1 MDYTPRHLWRMVEAG
16 LTYEVLNSSTFW
28 FCTSCYACTNQCPR
42 GIHPGETMLRLKQA
56 VAEGEGGVMPENMAR
71 FGNTVVE
78 YHNISG
84 EANDVRLIWM
94 ENLDETERPAGRVGR
109 RDAQVLYFIGCV
121 SSFYPASYRI
131 PQAFVQIMGR
141 AGVDFTLLGGE
152 EWCCGYPL
160 LNAGM
165 VEEMAK
171 VAEYNLNKAHELGVE
186 CIVMTCPSCF
196 HAWHNIYPELLGR
209 SLGIEVVPAV
219 QFLVELIEENRIEM
233 GVLEKKVTY
242 HDPCD
247 LGRKGGVYDAP
258 RFVLQH
264 IPGVEFIEM
273 REHGPNAA
281 CCGGGNLEAVE
292 PTLVNL
298 VAPERIVEAVAEIAS
313 DTYVTPGLL
322 AQGIAYEFCRR
333 GWLKPNVERLKG
345 IYRPRLEATAAALR
359 EYLPGADWVEPEG
372 GFFLGLTLP
381 PPMNVANL
389 RERAEKAGLSL
400 SDGRGFFPQ
409 GGGERFLRL
418 AFPALSEPEIRE
430 GISRLVRL
438 VSH

>member
-1 MDYTPRHLWRMVEAG
+1 MGELDVVQLDTAPSSGIQAAQRLISSCIQCGICSSTCPTAPVMDYTPRHLWRMVEAG
-16 LTYEVLNSSTFW
+16 LTDKVLNSSAFW

-71 FGNTVVE
+71 FGDTVVE

-84 EANDVRLIWM
+84 EANDTRLIWM
-94 ENLDETERPAGRVGR
+94 ENLDETERPAGGIGR
-109 RDAQVLYFIGCV
+109 RDAQTLYFIGCV

-186 CIVMTCPSCF
+186 RIVMTCPSCF

-209 SLGIEVVPAV
+209 SLGIEVVPAA

-233 GVLEKKVTY
+233 GVLEKKATY

-281 CCGGGNLEAVE
+281 CCGGGGNLEAIE

-298 VAPERIVEAVAEIAS
+298 VAEARIGQAKETGAEVIASACQQCKRTLGSAARRTKTRVRAMDVAELVWGAM
-313 DTYVTPGLL
+313 
-322 AQGIAYEFCRR
+322 Q
-333 GWLKPNVERLKG
+333 
-345 IYRPRLEATAAALR
+345 AA
-359 EYLPGADWVEPEG
+359 EQ
-372 GFFLGLTLP
+372 
-381 PPMNVANL
+381 
-389 RERAEKAGLSL
+389 S
-400 SDGRGFFPQ
+400 
-409 GGGERFLRL
+409 
-418 AFPALSEPEIRE
+418 
-430 GISRLVRL
+430 
-438 VSH
+438 